1 MKQTSGEMAR
11 RFREFDW
18 SVTSIG
24 PPEGWPVP
32 WRNALQLIL
41 DSSFPAALALGPD
54 LTYLYND
61 AFIPLGGP
69 DRHPAAIGRPVREVW
84 MEIWRPYL
92 ESRFNDT
99 LSTGVPTGEIDLLL
113 PLLRSGYLEETYMRF
128 SFAPVRD
135 DRGIPSGILCTATEN
150 TDLVIKSRQI
160 DCLRRLAT
168 GCSAADSPQEAC
180 CLAATVL
187 EGQERDL
194 PFALL
199 YLYDRKSGRVEMTA
213 SAGLTCV
220 PPDVP
225 RVVTA
230 QSVAD
235 PWGLAGV
242 AFRGGTALIE
252 DVGGLIGPALRRP
265 QLRPQQAIAV
275 PVASGGTD
283 VPAGI
288 LVAGLNPM
296 RPALESTDFHKL
308 VATHLEKAVGSAR
321 MKQLAE
327 ERALEIAALDRAKT
341 VFFSNI
347 SHELRTPLTLLLE
360 PLRQVIERAALE
372 PGQREMLETA
382 RQAGGRLLKL
392 INSLLEFSRLEA
404 GRTDAR
410 YLPTNLSLYTAD
422 LAGMFRSVFDFAH
435 VTLAVDCPAVAEPA
449 YVDRD
454 MWATVVHNLLSNALK
469 FTLEGQVTVT
479 LRAGSE
485 GFELEVA
492 DTGCGIASEDLPRI
506 FQRFA
511 RVPAARARTVEGT
524 GIGLSLVQELTR
536 LHGGTVEAR
545 SELGAGTTII
555 VRIPSGFAHLP
566 RERVGT
572 GRTLPSLNPGVEPY
586 LDEALGWLET
596 QRAGAPRGSGAD
608 AVRDA
613 GAGSPPAVRERI
625 LVAEDNAQMRQFLSR
640 ILHYRWEVETA
651 ADGMEAIERIRY
663 RAPDV
668 VIADIMMPRMD
679 GLEMLR
685 TLRADA
691 STAELPVLLLSA
703 RAGEEPSVEGLQAG
717 ANDYLVKPFS
727 QRELVARI
735 ETLLAQA
742 RQRAAERRAR
752 AQAEQTVQ
760 AREEF
765 FAALAHE
772 LRSPV
777 AALFAWV
784 EFMQSEKL
792 TRAKMLASLDVLQLT
807 ARALRRLSEDL
818 YDVARGASE
827 RMRIEPLA
835 FATLGPL
842 VAAVVEAFGPAIAK
856 KRITLQQS
864 LQPAS
869 GPAKVDMDRLQQI
882 LANLLSNAIRYTP
895 AGGRIDVSCARRG
908 DVVEL
913 RVSDTGRGIRPEA
926 LPHVFERYWQ
936 GERAPEDDG
945 GLGLG
950 LSITRRLVEL
960 HGGQIEAL
968 SEGEGTGATF
978 IVRLPVSDTPP
989 GEHHTPESSEPT
1001 MRVQDAALAAKI
1013 IAERQVSE
1021 DDTDGT

>member
-1 MKQTSGEMAR
+1 VKQASGEMAR

-61 AFIPLGGP
+61 AFIPLGGL
-69 DRHPAAIGRPVREVW
+69 DRHPAAIGRSVREVW

-92 ESRFNDT
+92 ESRFDET
-99 LSTGVPTGEIDLLL
+99 LSTGVATGEIDLLL

-135 DRGIPSGILCTATEN
+135 ERGLPSGILCTATEN

-168 GCSAADSPQEAC
+168 GCSAADRAQEAF
-180 CLAATVL
+180 CLAAAVL
-187 EGQERDL
+187 EEQERDL

-199 YLYDRKSGRVEMTA
+199 YLHDRKSGRVELTA

-220 PPDVP
+220 PPGVP
-225 RVVTA
+225 RVITA
-230 QSVAD
+230 QSAPD
-235 PWGLAGV
+235 PWGLAAV
-242 AFRGGTALIE
+242 AYRGGASLIE
-252 DVGGLIGPALRRP
+252 DVDGLIGPALRRP
-265 QLRPQQAIAV
+265 QLLPRRAIAV
-275 PVASGGTD
+275 PVSSGGGEGA
-283 VPAGI
+283 AGI

-296 RPALESTDFHKL
+296 RPAVESTDFHKL
-308 VATHLEKAVGSAR
+308 LATHLEKAVGSAR
-321 MKQLAE
+321 MKELAE
-327 ERALEIAALDRAKT
+327 ERAREIAALDRAKT

-360 PLRQVIERAALE
+360 PLRHLSEGAVLE
-372 PGQREMLETA
+372 PRQRQMLETA

-410 YLPTNLSLYTAD
+410 YLPTNLPLYTAD

-435 VTLAVDCPAVAEPA
+435 VTLAVDCPPAAEPA

-454 MWATVVHNLLSNALK
+454 MWGTIVNNLLSNALK
-469 FTLEGQVTVT
+469 FTLEGEVTIT
-479 LRAGSE
+479 LRSGSE
-485 GFELEVA
+485 GFELQVA
-492 DTGCGIASEDLPRI
+492 DTGCGIAAEDLPRI

-511 RVPAARARTVEGT
+511 RVPAARARTVEGS

-545 SELGAGTTII
+545 SELGAGTTIV
-555 VRIPSGFAHLP
+555 VRIPGGFAHLP

-572 GRTLPSLNPGVEPY
+572 ERTLPSLNPGVEPY
-586 LDEALGWLET
+586 LDEALGWLQT
-596 QRAGAPRGSGAD
+596 PRCD

-613 GAGSPPAVRERI
+613 AAGSPSAVRERI
-625 LVAEDNAQMRQFLSR
+625 LVAEDNAQMRDFLSR
-640 ILHYRWEVETA
+640 ILQYRWEVETA
-651 ADGMEAIERIRY
+651 TDGLEALERIRE

-668 VIADIMMPRMD
+668 VIADIMMPRLD
-679 GLEMLR
+679 GLGMLR
-685 TLRADA
+685 ALRAQG

-703 RAGEEPSVEGLQAG
+703 RAGEEASVEGLQAG

-727 QRELVARI
+727 QRELLARI

-752 AQAEQTVQ
+752 AQAEQDVQ

-777 AALFAWV
+777 SALFAWV
-784 EFMQSEKL
+784 ELMQSERL
-792 TRAKMLASLDVLQLT
+792 TRARILASLDVLQLS
-807 ARALRRLSEDL
+807 ARALRRLSDDL
-818 YDVARGASE
+818 YDVARGASQ
-827 RMRIEPLA
+827 RMRIEPVV
-835 FATLGPL
+835 FASIAPL
-842 VAAVVEAFGPAIAK
+842 IAAVIEAFGPALAR
-856 KRITLQQS
+856 KRITLRQA
-864 LQPAS
+864 LQRES
-869 GPAKVDMDRLQQI
+869 GPVRVDMDRLQQI

-895 AGGRIDVSCARRG
+895 AGGRIEVSCARR
-908 DVVEL
+908 DALIEL
-913 RVSDTGRGIRPEA
+913 RVSDCGRGIRPQA
-926 LPHVFERYWQ
+926 LPHIFERYWQ
-936 GERAPEDDG
+936 GERAPGDEG

-960 HGGQIEAL
+960 HGGRIEAL
-968 SEGEGTGATF
+968 SDGEGAGATF
-978 IVRLPVSDTPP
+978 IVRLPVSNTPP
-989 GEHHTPESSEPT
+989 GVHQTPETSAAT
-1001 MRVQDAALAAKI
+1001 LRVQDTALAAKI
-1013 IAERQVSE
+1013 IAEQQVSN
-1021 DDTDGT
+1021 DDTDAASRQ